1 MTILYFFL
9 EKDVGSVLC
18 HTISYCCQ
26 VICGSLYNIYS
37 FKTNNFTRL
46 CLTEQIIKIVVDIG
60 KYSIIAFTGKTST
73 MKNYT
78 TKNIYKT

>member
-1 MTILYFFL
+1 MTILYIFLFL
-9 EKDVGSVLC
+9 EIKDDVGSVLC

-46 CLTEQIIKIVVDIG
+46 CLTEQIINNKKKLFIL
-60 KYSIIAFTGKTST
+60 AST
-73 MKNYT
+73 V
-78 TKNIYKT
+78 